1 MVNLMTVNPMMA
13 KTSALCHV
21 RSLVSRQAIALAII
35 FFHSSVSRWRP
46 KYVAGTSYFSSTVT
60 GQPLSWERGQIT
72 YYTDPGE
79 LSPVLANA
87 EATPSSRTPSVWT
100 AVPTS
105 TGGLSGP
112 LEIQV
117 VATAGTTAALRDVLH
132 AFPAAPN

>member
-1 MVNLMTVNPMMA
+1 
-13 KTSALCHV
+13 
-21 RSLVSRQAIALAII
+21 
-35 FFHSSVSRWRP
+35 
-46 KYVAGTSYFSSTVT
+46 
-60 GQPLSWERGQIT
+60 LSWERGQIT

-87 EATPSSRTPSVWT
+87 EATPSSRTPSVST

-117 VATAGTTAALRDVLH
+117 VATAGTTAALRDVLQ